1 VVAAA
6 SAAAAAVATD
16 MAKKDTKTGD
26 AKIGA
31 ALTAATCGLLG
42 LAPAASVAA
51 DAEPK
56 WDIDSAFLFYGES
69 DGRVKDLS
77 LSAHATRDFGDERKL
92 GLDLSVDSLTGAS
105 PNGAI
110 ASGAPQTFTSP
121 SGRDT
126 YQIDAGDI
134 PLDDTF
140 HDTRFALNGSWSQP
154 FARLYTVN
162 AGLGFSSEYDY
173 QHIGANLGLTRDFNQ
188 RNTTLSAAMAF
199 ASDTIKPVGGLP
211 LPLAQM
217 GDAVDDD
224 FSPGGREGDSDSK
237 NVLDVLLGLTQVLGR
252 HTVLRVNLS
261 YSDSSGYLTD
271 PYKILSVVDPVT
283 GAPIARTPAPGASGP
298 GNVYLFES
306 RPDSRRKE
314 GLYAELRHDISGKV
328 LQVGYR
334 YSTDDWEVDS
344 HTLEARLRMP
354 FGEASYLE
362 PHVRYYQQTAASF
375 YRYSLANVTPL
386 PEFASA
392 DARLADLNAFTV
404 GMKYG
409 HATPGGNEWNARLE
423 FYQQKAKAPSEFLI
437 GSQVGNTQMPDFNAV
452 ILQFGYHFKL

>member
-1 VVAAA
+1 V
-6 SAAAAAVATD
+6 
-16 MAKKDTKTGD
+16 
-26 AKIGA
+26 KIGA
-31 ALTAATCGLLG
+31 ALAAATCGLLG
-42 LAPAASVAA
+42 IVPSVSVAA

-56 WDIDSAFLFYGES
+56 WDIDSAFLYYGES

-92 GLDLSVDSLTGAS
+92 GIDLSVDSLTGAS
-105 PNGAI
+105 PSGAI
-110 ASGAPQTFTSP
+110 ASDDVQTFTSP

-126 YQIDAGDI
+126 YSTPAGEI

-140 HDTRFALNGSWSQP
+140 LDTRFALSGNWSQP

-173 QHIGANLGLTRDFNQ
+173 QHIGANFGLTRDFNQ
-188 RNTTLSAAMAF
+188 RNTTLSAALAY
-199 ASDTIKPVGGLP
+199 AQDTIKPVGGLP
-211 LPLAQM
+211 LPLSQM
-217 GDAVDDD
+217 GDAVSDDL
-224 FSPGGREGDSDSK
+224 SPGNRGAGNDSK
-237 NVLDVLLGLTQVLGR
+237 NVLDVLLGFTQVLGR

-283 GAPIARTPAPGASGP
+283 GDLIGRTPAPGASGP
-298 GNVYLFES
+298 TGVYLFES

-314 GLYAELRHDISGKV
+314 GIYAEMRHDFAGSV

-344 HTLEARLRMP
+344 HTLESRLRLP
-354 FGEASYLE
+354 LGGSNYLE
-362 PHVRYYQQTAASF
+362 PHARYYQQTAASF
-375 YRYSLANVTPL
+375 YRYSLANASPL
-386 PEFASA
+386 PEFATA
-392 DARLADLNAFTV
+392 DARLSDMSAVTV
-404 GMKYG
+404 GLKYG
-409 HATPGGNEWNARLE
+409 HVTAGGNEWSARLE
-423 FYQQKAKAPSEFLI
+423 FYRQTAKAPNEVLI
-437 GSQVGNTQMPDFNAV
+437 GNQLGNTQMPDFNAV